1 MSSTLLYL
9 AIVAVWACVL
19 VPMWLRRDTD
29 ANAFS
34 RLLNRRSG
42 AGEEEDGAGRDSA
55 PYAEFL
61 DEEPMM
67 PARRGVRRATVIA
80 RRRRRTFLLTLT
92 MLAAGAA
99 AIAGLG
105 PWWVALPPA
114 GLMLGHL
121 MLLRVAA
128 GIDAARRY
136 ERSQARAKA
145 EERIAETTRLADEAA
160 RAEIIDLAERAR
172 ARDVFDQYAGVARA
186 VGD

>member
-42 AGEEEDGAGRDSA
+42 TGDDEDGTVQ
-55 PYAEFL
+55 YTEFL
-61 DEEPMM
+61 HEEPLV
-67 PARRGVRRATVIA
+67 PVRRGVRRATVIA

-92 MLAAGAA
+92 MLAAGGA

-114 GLMLGHL
+114 VLMLGHL
-121 MLLRVAA
+121 ALLRVAA
-128 GIDAARRY
+128 GIDATRRY
-136 ERSQARAKA
+136 ERSQARARA
-145 EERIAETTRLADEAA
+145 EERMAENTRLAEEAA

-172 ARDVFDQYAGVARA
+172 ARDVFDQYADVARA